1 MAKAESLYMN
11 GEAKHILRLNIASV
25 GTAFKVYTAHLNT
38 FKETTGE
45 KTERYTATGIYHEER
60 SLVFPGYE
68 KNDTGQVQA
77 KYTPMLI
84 FITKEDIAKDDELTL
99 VDKSY
104 RVTGVNHIKSYMA
117 GDDDGEVYDLAL
129 ELV

>member
-1 MAKAESLYMN
+1 MARVESLYMN
-11 GEAKHILRLNIASV
+11 GEAKHILKLNIASV
-25 GTAFKVYTAHLNT
+25 GSEFKVYTEQKNA
-38 FKETTGE
+38 FKEATGE
-45 KTERYTATGIYHEER
+45 KTERYTAMGIYHEER

-84 FITKEDIAKDDELTL
+84 FITEEDISKDDVITL

-104 RVTGVNHIKSYMA
+104 RVTGVNHVKSYMA

-129 ELV
+129 ELL